1 MLLTNRSRSRTP
13 FTPFGARAAII
24 NTLTIIF
31 KAAFS
36 LCFLSKKKEDG
47 YYHFNY
53 YENKFFKPVKKNH
66 FDGHLYVLTGGNT
79 FSAATLFAKTV
90 RDQENVTV
98 VGEETGGGAYGNT
111 AWLIPEVVLP
121 RTKVRFRLPLFR
133 LVIDKNEKKGR
144 GVMPQVEV
152 LPNTEDIRRNVDFK
166 MRKVMELI
174 KEKQNA
180 LPPSH
185 SMTGHVSAQ

>member
-1 MLLTNRSRSRTP
+1 M
-13 FTPFGARAAII
+13 
-24 NTLTIIF
+24 
-31 KAAFS
+31 
-36 LCFLSKKKEDG
+36 FLSKKKEDG

-174 KEKQNA
+174 KEKQDA
-180 LPPSH
+180 PAPSH

>member
-1 MLLTNRSRSRTP
+1 M
-13 FTPFGARAAII
+13 
-24 NTLTIIF
+24 
-31 KAAFS
+31 
-36 LCFLSKKKEDG
+36 
-47 YYHFNY
+47 
-53 YENKFFKPVKKNH
+53 
-66 FDGHLYVLTGGNT
+66 
-79 FSAATLFAKTV
+79 
-90 RDQENVTV
+90 
-98 VGEETGGGAYGNT
+98 
-111 AWLIPEVVLP
+111 VLP